1 MSATKVYPK
10 GMRIFPP
17 RETAPE
23 FVIGEMVVN
32 LKEFSEFIKSKE
44 AQEYYS
50 EYNGD
55 KQLKFTLLKGDKG
68 PYVTVNTYKPAEQPA
83 KIVHSTPV
91 EADDDLPF

>member
-1 MSATKVYPK
+1 MSTTKVYPK

-17 RETAPE
+17 RNGAPE

-50 EYNGD
+50 EYNGE

-68 PYVTVNTYKPAEQPA
+68 PYVTVNTYKPAEQTA
-83 KIVHSTPV
+83 SIVHSTPV

>member
-1 MSATKVYPK
+1 MSTTKVYPK
-10 GMRIFPP
+10 GMRIFAP
-17 RETAPE
+17 RNGAPE

-32 LKEFSEFIKSKE
+32 LKEFSDFIKSAE

-68 PYVTVNTYKPAEQPA
+68 PYVTVNTYKPADQVA

-91 EADDDLPF
+91 TVDDDLPF